1 MTFDVR
7 IEDARWNE
15 TGLETVCEKVF
26 QKVLTYF
33 DMDSV
38 NYEADLLACDDA
50 EILALNQQFRNK
62 STATNVLSWPSRD
75 RRSPVEGVP
84 PNTLDAEQDSF
95 LGDIAISYE
104 TCLREAQETQKDF
117 EHHFTHLLVHGLL
130 HLLGFDHEYER
141 DARIMEKIETE
152 ILGKMGID
160 APY

>member
-15 TGLETVCEKVF
+15 TGVETVCE
-26 QKVLTYF
+26 
-33 DMDSV
+33 
-38 NYEADLLACDDA
+38 
-50 EILALNQQFRNK
+50 
-62 STATNVLSWPSRD
+62 
-75 RRSPVEGVP
+75 GGP
-84 PNTLDAEQDSF
+84 PNNLDAGQDSF